1 MRHFLKTYAGAIASG
16 LMLFFAFPKWHLFPL
31 AWVGLLPLLLAA
43 LRLGP
48 RAAAAHF
55 FAAGWIF
62 HSLTLQWLGANIYWA
77 GGWAVV
83 GQQLLCIA
91 LSLFWAGVGALWIAL
106 RARHPIMGGATA
118 LALLWHG
125 MEYLHATLLTG
136 FGWCALGYSQGPDLP
151 LLQWAAL
158 GGVGLI
164 SFLLVLFNANL
175 ALAIHERRSLL
186 PRAATLAAILLLG
199 HAIGYFLLQPAA
211 YAPRPFHAAL
221 VQSNFPQEM
230 KWDRRYTREMVRVAA
245 EISQGIAGRGKADLH
260 LWPEALV
267 MTHYAHDD
275 VFPIMR
281 ELVIDTETPLLTG
294 TERIEGTKIYNSCVL
309 IEKDGTVAG
318 YYDKLRLALM
328 GEYIP
333 YENTFPFLRYFTL
346 GTSTTPGDAPRLFS
360 VADRNLGPLICF
372 EVLFA
377 PMAETLR
384 GMGADALVVLTNLG
398 WFGASNAIAQEHELA
413 RMRAVETRL
422 PLIHVS
428 NTGYSGVFDP
438 YGRFQVIGHEYR
450 PNITREMTFQQRFGG
465 VVPVPL
471 PGSRPLPYGPLYL
484 PRAGILLSAFL
495 IGIAFLRKRMV

>member
-1 MRHFLKTYAGAIASG
+1 MRHLIKTYAGAIATG
-16 LMLFFAFPKWHLFPL
+16 LLLFFAFPKWHLFPL
-31 AWVGLLPLLLAA
+31 AWVALVPLLLST
-43 LRLGP
+43 LHRTP

-55 FAAGWIF
+55 FVAGWIF
-62 HSLTLQWLGANIYWA
+62 HTLTLQWLVTNIYWA

-83 GQQLLCIA
+83 GQQLLCVA
-91 LSLFWAGVGALWIAL
+91 LSLFWAAVGALWMAL
-106 RARHPIMGGATA
+106 RVRAPKHVGA
-118 LALLWHG
+118 LALAVLWHG
-125 MEYLHATLLTG
+125 MEYLHATLFTG

-151 LLQWAAL
+151 LLQWASL

-164 SFLLVLFNANL
+164 SFLLVLFNTNL
-175 ALAIHERRSLL
+175 ALAIHDRGALV
-186 PRAATLAAILLLG
+186 PRATTMIALLLLSHG
-199 HAIGYFLLQPAA
+199 IGYLLLRPAA
-211 YAPRPFHAAL
+211 FAPRPFQAAL
-221 VQSNFPQEM
+221 FQSNFPQEM
-230 KWDRRYTREMVRVAA
+230 KWDRRYTREMVLTAA
-245 EISQGIAGRGKADLH
+245 ESSRSISGRARVDLH

-267 MTHYAHDD
+267 MTHYAHEE

-281 ELVIDTETPLLTG
+281 DLVLDTETPLLTG
-294 TERIEGTKIYNSCVL
+294 TERMDGTKIYNSCVL
-309 IEKDGTVAG
+309 IERDGKVAG
-318 YYDKLRLALM
+318 YYDKVRLALM

-333 YENTFPFLRYFTL
+333 YEESFPFLRHFTL

-360 VADRNLGPLICF
+360 VGDRSLGPLICF

-413 RMRAVETRL
+413 RLRAVETRL

-438 YGRFQVIGHEYR
+438 YGRFQVIGREYR
-450 PNITREMTFQQRFGG
+450 PDITLDMTFQQRFGG

-471 PGSRPLPYGPLYL
+471 PGRRPIPFGPRYL
-484 PRAGILLSAFL
+484 PGAGLVLSALL
-495 IGIAFLRKRMV
+495 IGSVFLRKRMV